1 MSRQWDRTAPLGVF
15 DSGVGGLTVLR
26 AIRQAAPLESTIYV
40 GDTARVPYGTKSPEA
55 IVRNALEVASYLEAQ
70 GIKYL
75 VAACN
80 SASAVAMDALKEHI
94 SLPVKGVI
102 TPGAEAAVAATR
114 NGKIGVIGTR
124 ATIGSG
130 AYKEAIRSLDSS
142 AMVFS
147 RACPLFVPLA
157 EEGWTEGAVP
167 EAIAREYLAPLVD
180 AGVDVLVLGCTHYP
194 ILRATI
200 GGAVGDGVA
209 LIDSAEA
216 TAKAVADDLDLH
228 GMNAPEGSTPT
239 SQLSATDLPP
249 DATALAARFLGEPVE
264 RVNLL
269 DLSALTSPLPGA
281 RSEPE

>member
-1 MSRQWDRTAPLGVF
+1 
-15 DSGVGGLTVLR
+15 
-26 AIRQAAPLESTIYV
+26 
-40 GDTARVPYGTKSPEA
+40 
-55 IVRNALEVASYLEAQ
+55 
-70 GIKYL
+70 
-75 VAACN
+75 
-80 SASAVAMDALKEHI
+80 
-94 SLPVKGVI
+94 
-102 TPGAEAAVAATR
+102 TR

-167 EAIAREYLAPLVD
+167 EAIAREYLAPLVA

-216 TAKAVADDLDLH
+216 TAKAVAEDLDLH
-228 GMNAPEGSTPT
+228 GMNAPDGTRPT

-264 RVNLL
+264 KVELL